1 MEAIKEIS
9 KVIVISSGFV
19 MLSVAAFAVVIAS
32 TILLR

>member
-9 KVIVISSGFV
+9 KVIAISSALV
-19 MLSVAAFAVVIAS
+19 MLSVAAFSIVIAS

>member
-9 KVIVISSGFV
+9 KVIAISSALV
-19 MLSVAAFAVVIAS
+19 MLSVAAFIIVIAS

>member
-9 KVIVISSGFV
+9 KVIAISSGLV
-19 MLSVAAFAVVIAS
+19 MLSVAAFSVVVAS

>member
-9 KVIVISSGFV
+9 KVIAISSGLV
-19 MLSVAAFAVVIAS
+19 MLSATAFGVVAIS

>member
-9 KVIVISSGFV
+9 KVIAISSGLV
-19 MLSVAAFAVVIAS
+19 MLSVAVFAVVIAS